1 MDLRKPTR
9 HCVKRLVAR
18 LGAREMKRPR
28 LRGFVIPAL
37 AALGIAL
44 VSTTGRAADAQP
56 PSNVLNKAYTV
67 TLGQMVA
74 ASATTILQTLQ
85 PIEAPMMAIFNGK
98 KIEIWVLGAR
108 SSPDGAKE
116 TLEKFQDKAWPRLVP
131 MIQALYDVKLN
142 DQQVT
147 VVYRNRGEDNTEV
160 IRRENGRYI
169 VK

>member
-1 MDLRKPTR
+1 
-9 HCVKRLVAR
+9 
-18 LGAREMKRPR
+18 MKRPR

-44 VSTTGRAADAQP
+44 VSTTGRAADAQR
-56 PSNVLNKAYTV
+56 PSNVFNKPYTV

-74 ASATTILQTLQ
+74 ASTTTILATLQ
-85 PIEAPMMAIFNGK
+85 PIDAPMMALFTGK

-108 SSPDGAKE
+108 SSSDGAQE
-116 TLEKFQDKAWPRLVP
+116 TLEKFQEKAWPRLVP

-147 VVYRNRGEDNTEV
+147 VVYRNREEDNKEI
-160 IRRENGRYI
+160 IRRENGRYV
-169 VK
+169 VKD